1 VDLQTYRTEF
11 ENLRPS
17 RTAGRSRPHK
27 GSMLLA
33 VIDLIERGAITQNKI
48 FFDDQLCDA
57 FSERFQVYRRG
68 NDKDDPAQPYF
79 YLSSSNFWHLVAQPG
94 REAELQQRRSDS
106 SHGSAKQVKALVDFA
121 YLDDQLFLLLQ
132 NDIYRAMLA
141 DVLEADLLS
150 DEEAFKRWCRSIG
163 KSEKTIANYSSALKG
178 PISRWAHGASKVSL
192 DIFEIQDS
200 FQLEKLIAV
209 LGTHALYLERDR
221 VGKGMY
227 SAALKLFFRF
237 LEDRSLTS
245 IARDLTEIDD
255 RQLEGT
261 EKEVLVSARRGQ
273 GLFRRRVL
281 TEWNNRCA
289 ITGYSDERFLV
300 ASHIK
305 PWRLSTDTERLDRFN
320 GLPLIPNLDKGFD
333 MGLISFDSNGR
344 VLISDE
350 LELPG
355 VLGITPDIV
364 FNGQIKHFEYLEYH
378 RSELFR
384 S

>member
-1 VDLQTYRTEF
+1 MDLQTYRTEF

-17 RTAGRSRPHK
+17 RTGGRSRPHK

-48 FFDDQLCDA
+48 FFDDQLCEA

-79 YLSSSNFWHLVAQPG
+79 YLSSSKFWHLAARPG

-106 SHGSAKQVKALVDFA
+106 SHGSTKQVKALVDFA
-121 YLDDQLFLLLQ
+121 YLDDALFLLLQ

-150 DEEAFKRWCRSIG
+150 SEEAFKRWCRGIG

-178 PISRWAHGASKVSL
+178 SLTRWAYEASNISL

-200 FQLEKLIAV
+200 LHLEKLIAA
-209 LGTHALYLERDR
+209 LNTHALYLERDR

-227 SAALKLFFRF
+227 SAALKLFSRF
-237 LEDRSLTS
+237 LDEQTATS

-261 EKEVLVSARRGQ
+261 EREVLVSARRGQ

-281 TEWNNRCA
+281 NEWNNSCA
-289 ITGYSDERFLV
+289 ITGYSDERFLL

-305 PWRLSTDTERLDRFN
+305 PWRLSTDIERLDRFN

-333 MGLISFDSNGR
+333 MGLISFDSHGNI
-344 VLISDE
+344 LISNE
-350 LELPG
+350 LEVPE
-355 VLGITPDIV
+355 VLGVTPALV
-364 FNGQIKHFEYLEYH
+364 LRGRSKHFEYLEYH
-378 RSELFR
+378 RNELFR
-384 S
+384 T